1 MRQVD
6 GLTPAELL
14 QAPLPEQLDYLAPVL
29 HAAEPDMESLST
41 TSTLRIALISD
52 RLCRHLTDRA

>member
-29 HAAEPDMESLST
+29 HAAEPDAEEFVN
-41 TSTLRIALISD
+41 
-52 RLCRHLTDRA
+52 RLCIENWSGL

>member
-14 QAPLPEQLDYLAPVL
+14 QAPLPEQLSRGTALTLNEPAGPFSRTAAPPFIPPP
-29 HAAEPDMESLST
+29 AG
-41 TSTLRIALISD
+41 
-52 RLCRHLTDRA
+52 

>member
-14 QAPLPEQLDYLAPVL
+14 QAPLPEQIDFLDTLL
-29 HAAEPDMESLST
+29 HAAEPDAEEFVN
-41 TSTLRIALISD
+41 
-52 RLCRHLTDRA
+52 RLCIENWSGL

>member
-29 HAAEPDMESLST
+29 HAAEPDMESFVDHFC
-41 TSTLRIALISD
+41 IENYN
-52 RLCRHLTDRA
+52 